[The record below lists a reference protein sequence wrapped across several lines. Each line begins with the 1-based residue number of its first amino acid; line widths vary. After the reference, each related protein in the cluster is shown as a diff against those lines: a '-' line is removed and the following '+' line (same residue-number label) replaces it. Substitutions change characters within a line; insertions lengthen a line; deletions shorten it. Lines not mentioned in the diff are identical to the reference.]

1 MKKFFLFAAAALM
14 ALVGC
19 EKQDQSSLD
28 FANVKQSA
36 KISGQLVYFAD
47 KAGAAT
53 VETAIAGQR
62 VYFLV
67 AASKYADNAAGNQ
80 MFEAISD
87 GEGNFEITVPTGMK
101 AISGQLKTD
110 VIVLGEAPNR
120 IFLKESS
127 KDFTLNAGD
136 AKVAK
141 RVIDIDPVL
150 TACQGTAV
158 LKGQVTCAAGVV
170 KKGDVYEDG
179 VTTAPAGVKVMITAK
194 YEDGDRTLLAETK
207 ADGTYSCNV
216 PVPAGKS
223 VDATKIDLAQ
233 FDGKYTKEFN
243 NQLTEYDAIYG
254 LAATETAKLED
265 GKTVVKDLKATA
277 ISTIEPTSKTT
288 KFKVKGEIKLAA
300 EELVYHTEKGYE
312 SCLKDVVNG
321 STEYTSKEVNGGAYQ
336 IVLVY
341 NEGIDGKEQSLIYDF
356 TAGTKN
362 CQFEEEVAIYDSWKF
377 SDVKIYVKVK
387 KYAVSN
393 YVHYY
398 KTSDGEGTKWVG
410 YYDVWSKTDTKKNF
424 FDSQNNCLGTQELK
438 SAAFTYDGFYD
449 VNVGTLVTT
458 FTMQDDF
465 KNTQLLGVGNVVDG
479 VKIDYDPADQTHQY
493 YGGGL
498 PK

>member
-1 MKKFFLFAAAALM
+1 MK
-14 ALVGC
+14 
-19 EKQDQSSLD
+19 E
-28 FANVKQSA
+28 
-36 KISGQLVYFAD
+36 
-47 KAGAAT
+47 
-53 VETAIAGQR
+53 IA
-62 VYFLV
+62 
-67 AASKYADNAAGNQ
+67 
-80 MFEAISD
+80 
-87 GEGNFEITVPTGMK
+87 
-101 AISGQLKTD
+101 GQLKTD

-207 ADGTYSCNV
+207 ADGTYSYNV

-223 VDATKIDLAQ
+223 VEATKIDLAQ
-233 FDGKYTKEFN
+233 FEGKYTKEFN

-254 LAATETAKLED
+254 LAAADKATLED

-277 ISTIEPTSKTT
+277 VSTIEPTSKTT
-288 KFKVKGEIKLAA
+288 TFKVKGEVKLAA
-300 EELVYHTEKGYE
+300 EEVEYYTETGQTSYVKQ
-312 SCLKDVVNG
+312 VNSG
-321 STEYTSKEVNGGAYQ
+321 SSEFTSKEANGGAFQ
-336 IVLVY
+336 IILVY
-341 NEGIDGKEQSLIYDF
+341 NEGIDGKEQKLIYDLN
-356 TAGTKN
+356 ASSKDGK
-362 CQFEEEVAIYDSWKF
+362 FEQEVTIYDSWNF

-398 KTSDGEGTKWVG
+398 QTADYVGSKWNKWPGAWSDVLA
-410 YYDVWSKTDTKKNF
+410 KKNYIE
-424 FDSQNNCLGTQELK
+424 DQPCLGTHELK

-458 FTMQDDF
+458 FTMQSDF
-465 KNTQLLGVGNVVDG
+465 AKNELRGVNNVVDG
-479 VKIDYDPADQTHQY
+479 IKIDYDPADQSHQI
-493 YGGGL
+493 YGGGISY
-498 PK
+498 